1 MYGGPEII
9 VEKTHPNKE
18 ATTKVITIHTSQ
30 ILSDE
35 SVDVE
40 HEPRN
45 AKIPD
50 RVFSVWSGSALAGS
64 H

>member
-1 MYGGPEII
+1 MYHLGKRYKKKSMYGGPAII

-18 ATTKVITIHTSQ
+18 TTTKTITIHTSQ

-40 HEPRN
+40 
-45 AKIPD
+45 
-50 RVFSVWSGSALAGS
+50 SYLL
-64 H
+64 